1 MSGLIIDNA
10 VVAAVPGRVVVT
22 VRDGVIEAVD
32 PTGTA
37 RRADAEV
44 FDAAGR
50 VLAPAFAE
58 PHLHLDKALLG
69 GTASSLQEAISQTA
83 LRKATFTHA
92 DVMDRAERV
101 LRMALAAGTT
111 LVRAHTEVDP
121 GVGLVGVDALLQL
134 TERVSPYM
142 RVELAILPQEGILV
156 RPGTLELLRA
166 ALSNDGTLVGG
177 CPYVEADVDDARRHI
192 DTVLDLAVDFGRPAD
207 LHLDFAD
214 NAADGRFA
222 LASYLASAVI
232 SRGLQGR
239 VAIGHATSLGSLSP
253 AALSLVADRLAAAD
267 VAVVV
272 LPATDLFLMG
282 RNDDHDI
289 RRGLAPIGALRRAG
303 VRVALSSNN
312 IRNAF
317 TPSGRADPLD
327 IALLAA
333 RVSYAATPADFED
346 IMRMVTTDAR
356 GVIER
361 GAAGVTPGARA
372 DLVVFDA
379 RDPDAIIHDQPA
391 RTAVISN
398 GRLVY
403 QEERRRRWSAW
414 SLESVEDPAA

>member
-1 MSGLIIDNA
+1 MSVLVIDDA
-10 VVAAVPGRVVVT
+10 IVAAVPGRVAVT
-22 VRDGVIEAVD
+22 VRDGLIESVGPA
-32 PTGTA
+32 GTV

-44 FDAAGR
+44 IDAAGC

-69 GTASSLQEAISQTA
+69 GTASSLQAAIAQTA

-92 DVMDRAERV
+92 DVMDRAGRV

-121 GVGLVGVDALLQL
+121 GVGLVGVEALLQL
-134 TERVSPYM
+134 SEIVAPYM
-142 RVELAILPQEGILV
+142 RVELAVLPQEGIFV
-156 RPGTLELLRA
+156 RPGTLDLLRT
-166 ALSNDGTLVGG
+166 ALRNEGTVVGG

-192 DTVLDLAVDFGRPAD
+192 DTVLDLAVEFGRPAD

-214 NAADGRFA
+214 DAADGRFA

-239 VAIGHATSLGSLSP
+239 VTIGHATSLGSLTP
-253 AALSLVADRLAAAD
+253 AALALVADRLAAAD

-282 RNDDHDI
+282 RNDDRDI

-312 IRNAF
+312 VRNAF

-333 RVSYAATPADFED
+333 RVSYAATRADFEE
-346 IMRMVTTDAR
+346 IMRMVTIGAR
-356 GVIER
+356 EVIER

-372 DLVVFDA
+372 DLIVFDA
-379 RDPDAIIHDQPA
+379 HDPDQVILDQPA
-391 RTAVISN
+391 RRAVVSN

-414 SLESVEDPAA
+414 SLENPENPAA